1 MHDPASSASLPAA
14 EPTGLW
20 SAVRDSLRGV
30 QQDYTRIPI
39 GRAIVLLS
47 IPMVLEMVMESL
59 FAVVDIFWVSRLG
72 ADAVATV
79 GLTESVLMLVSGV
92 AIGLSMAVTAMV
104 SRRVGEGDLEGAAD
118 TAVQTIG
125 VGVLVSIP
133 VAVVGI
139 VWGRDLLRL
148 MGASE
153 SVVAA
158 GWGYTAVILGGSA
171 TLLLLYL
178 INAVFRGA
186 GDPAISMRTLWLA
199 NAINIVLGPFF
210 IFGLGP
216 FPKLGVM
223 GAAVATTIGRGCGVL
238 YQISALMRKRS
249 RVVIRR
255 SQLRLQPEVMTRLLR
270 ISGPGIFQ
278 LLIATASWLVLVR
291 IISLFG
297 SDAVAGYTVSLRIL
311 VFVILPSWGLCNAA
325 ATLVGQNLG
334 AGRPD
339 RAERS
344 VWMTGLYNMAFMSVV
359 TVFFLIWGETVIRF
373 FTSDPAVL
381 RYGIECTRIISYGYI
396 AYAWGMVM
404 VQAFNGAGDTWT
416 PTVINLFCYW
426 VFQIP
431 LAWVLA
437 RPLGWEAS
445 GVFWA
450 IFCAESLMT
459 AIALL
464 AFRRGRWKGKQV

>member
-1 MHDPASSASLPAA
+1 MHDSATTLPAP
-14 EPTGLW
+14 EPTGFW
-20 SAVRDSLRGV
+20 SAVRDALRGV
-30 QQDYTRIPI
+30 EHDYTRIPI
-39 GRAIVLLS
+39 SRAIVLLS

-72 ADAVATV
+72 ADAMATV

-92 AIGLSMAVTAMV
+92 AIGLSLAVTAMV
-104 SRRVGEGDLEGAAD
+104 SRRVGEGDLEGAAN

-153 SVVAA
+153 SVVAN
-158 GWGYTAVILGGSA
+158 GWGYTSVILGGSA
-171 TLLLLYL
+171 TMILLYL

-216 FPKLGVM
+216 FPELGVM

-238 YQISALMRKRS
+238 YQLSALMRKKG
-249 RVVIRR
+249 RVAIRR
-255 SQLRLQPEVMTRLLR
+255 PQIRLQPEVMARLLR
-270 ISGPGIFQ
+270 ISGPGVFQ
-278 LLIATASWLVLVR
+278 FVVATASWLVLVR

-297 SDAVAGYTVSLRIL
+297 SDAVAGYTVTLRIL
-311 VFVILPSWGLCNAA
+311 MFVILPSWGLCNAA

-344 VWMTGLYNMAFMSVV
+344 VWQTGLYNMAYMAVV
-359 TVFFLIWGETVIRF
+359 TVFFLVGSEMVMGF
-373 FTSDPAVL
+373 FTSEPGVM
-381 RYGIECTRIISYGYI
+381 RYGVECMRIISYGYI

-416 PTVINLFCYW
+416 PTIINLFCYW
-426 VFQIP
+426 VFQLP
-431 LAWVLA
+431 LAWALA
-437 RPLGWEAS
+437 RPLGW
-445 GVFWA
+445 GVTGVLWA
-450 IFCAESLMT
+450 IFFAETLMT
-459 AIALL
+459 AVAML
-464 AFRRGRWKGKQV
+464 AFRRGRWKRKQV